1 MNWML
6 LDWDRNQ
13 WVALVYMKMDL
24 CGSLR
29 WGISSLMMRL
39 VSWKGILPCAFSNP
53 VVFRS
58 KERRWPLK
66 GEAAKS
72 RHLRYSVAVYSNNA
86 ILDVNMLHKTN
97 LYSSLPANESSFA
110 SVFRVCSISA
120 YNIGLHMWYSVYQG
134 V

>member
-39 VSWKGILPCAFSNP
+39 VS
-53 VVFRS
+53 
-58 KERRWPLK
+58 
-66 GEAAKS
+66 
-72 RHLRYSVAVYSNNA
+72 
-86 ILDVNMLHKTN
+86 
-97 LYSSLPANESSFA
+97 
-110 SVFRVCSISA
+110 
-120 YNIGLHMWYSVYQG
+120 
-134 V
+134 